1 MKACTLAR
9 DAHEIS
15 CYLLKRLVGGSDRAN
30 GVDRVDKAEYGTVN
44 LTNPTTSNPA
54 AHAAINEPHPKATAV
69 FTCLLGGLAG
79 LMFGLD
85 IGVISGAQQFIQHDF
100 GISDTVLEHIVS
112 WMMLGAAAGA
122 VGAGWLS
129 SALGRKRSLLWGSL
143 VFVLASA
150 LCGAAWS
157 VNSLLIGRLA
167 LGVSIGILSFTAP
180 LYLAEIAP
188 ENIRGAMVA
197 LYQLMITIGIFVAFL
212 SDTAFSYS
220 GNWHWM
226 LGVIAIPGALF
237 FLGVFAL
244 PESPRWLMM
253 RGRKDQA
260 TKVLSKLRGN
270 PEVVRREEEEIAE
283 QLRIPQRGWH
293 MFLENRNFRRS
304 VGLGVLLQVVQ
315 QFTGMNVVMYY
326 APRIF
331 QDMGYRTEAQLWFT
345 AIVGLTNVLAT
356 LIAIG
361 LVDKW
366 GRKPIL
372 YTGFAVMAA
381 GLGIVG
387 TMMYLGILTQDER
400 IFTVA
405 MLLVFIVG
413 FAMSAGPLI
422 WILCSEVQPIKG
434 RDFGIAVSTFTN
446 WIANFVVGATFLSLL
461 NTFGHAQ
468 TFWLYSGFNVVFLV
482 ITFYLVPE
490 TKNITLERIERNLMA
505 GNPLRRIGL

>member
-1 MKACTLAR
+1 MNASAQTA
-9 DAHEIS
+9 
-15 CYLLKRLVGGSDRAN
+15 
-30 GVDRVDKAEYGTVN
+30 T
-44 LTNPTTSNPA
+44 P
-54 AHAAINEPHPKATAV
+54 EPHPKATAV
-69 FTCLLGGLAG
+69 FTCVLGGLAG

-85 IGVISGAQQFIQHDF
+85 IGVISGAQQFIQRDF
-100 GISDTVLEHIVS
+100 GISDAVLEHVVS

-122 VGAGWLS
+122 IFAGWMS
-129 SALGRKRSLLWGSL
+129 STLGRKRSLLLGSL
-143 VFVLASA
+143 VFVVASA

-157 VNSLLIGRLA
+157 VDVLLIGRLI

-188 ENIRGAMVA
+188 ENIRGAMVS
-197 LYQLMITIGIFVAFL
+197 LYQLMITIGIFLAFL

-226 LGVIAIPGALF
+226 LGIIAIPGALF

-260 TKVLSKLRGN
+260 TKVLIKLRGN

-293 MFLENRNFRRS
+293 MFLQNKNFRRS
-304 VGLGVLLQVVQ
+304 VGLGVLLQIVQ

-331 QDMGYRTEAQLWFT
+331 QDMGYHTQAQLWFT
-345 AIVGLTNVLAT
+345 AVVGLTNVLAT

-372 YTGFAVMAA
+372 YTGFTIMAV

-387 TMMYLGILTQDER
+387 TMMHLGIHTPGQQ
-400 IFTVA
+400 IFTVV
-405 MLLVFIVG
+405 MLLLFIVG

-434 RDFGIAVSTFTN
+434 RDFGIAISTLTN
-446 WIANFVVGATFLSLL
+446 WVANFVVGFTFLSLL
-461 NTFGHAQ
+461 NNFGHAQ
-468 TFWLYSGFNVVFLV
+468 TFWLYAGFNVVFLL
-482 ITFYLVPE
+482 ITFFLVPE
-490 TKNITLERIERNLMA
+490 TKNITLEHIERNLMA
-505 GNPLRRIGL
+505 GKPLRKIGQ